1 MSIKKHVLTHN
12 REMPFKYEE
21 CAPGFSR
28 NSTLKIHMKS
38 HTWHKP
44 ISVSID
50 ERGFSVCVR
59 LKKHIS
65 TNTGEKKEKRRCKCE
80 ECWVDY

>member
-1 MSIKKHVLTHN
+1 MSIKKHVLTQN
-12 REMPFKYEE
+12 GEISFEYEE

-28 NSTLKIHMKS
+28 NSTLKIHMQS
-38 HTWHKP
+38 HTWDKP

-65 TNTGEKKEKRRCKCE
+65 TYTREKNVYVRNAG
-80 ECWVDY
+80 